1 MASSPRAQTL
11 RQAALETPTNYGS
24 PSLHG
29 TAMRIESPPW
39 NERMAGAARRLWA
52 SMRRTVTP
60 QRARGRREMY
70 EEIREREEAR
80 RRSFAEGA
88 EVSQRRSRIL
98 LRDSYDHQSSWKMEH
113 QAGGRRLG
121 AHVSG
126 RLV

>member
-1 MASSPRAQTL
+1 
-11 RQAALETPTNYGS
+11 
-24 PSLHG
+24 
-29 TAMRIESPPW
+29 
-39 NERMAGAARRLWA
+39 
-52 SMRRTVTP
+52 MRRTVTCP
-60 QRARGRREMY
+60 SGREGDGRSY

-121 AHVSG
+121 AHVPG